1 MEFTKEE
8 YEKMFKKLEYTFKRS
23 GSYLINKIAN
33 KEDLTD
39 DDLKLLI
46 RKLEY
51 RFRKS
56 GDELV
61 QKIVELTE
69 EPAVKYSN
77 LKAKRTKDIRE
88 EIK

>member
-1 MEFTKEE
+1 MEFTDAE
-8 YEKMFKKLEYTFKRS
+8 YEKMLKKLEYTFKKS
-23 GSYLINKIAN
+23 GSYLVDKIAN

-39 DDLKLLI
+39 GDLKLLI

-61 QKIVELTE
+61 QKLAEMTE

-77 LKAKRTKDIRE
+77 LKARRKKLE
-88 EIK
+88 K